1 MKNTSMLSTLAL
13 ITALQSAHGIEQS
26 SASTHQ
32 EIAAQWE
39 QISFKTE
46 STARE
51 NQFASLSEKVAEVIN
66 SHDTADAEL
75 LTWAGIVNASYAGE
89 KGGLGALKL
98 VKTAKSH
105 LERALA
111 IDPNAGN
118 GGAMTTL
125 GTLYDQVPGWPIGF
139 GNQKTAEKLLFQA
152 AQEHPDNL
160 VSQYF
165 LGTFLMDHKRK
176 LEAKT
181 VFTHA
186 LKLQPRPHAMLSDS
200 ARLDEIKG
208 LLLSIEKTI

>member
-1 MKNTSMLSTLAL
+1 MKNTNILSALAL
-13 ITALQSAHGIEQS
+13 LVTLQSAHAIEKP
-26 SASTHQ
+26 SASLHQ
-32 EIAAQWE
+32 EIATQWE

-51 NQFASLSEKVAEVIN
+51 RQYAVLSEKVTQSIN
-66 SHDTADAEL
+66 NNEAADAEL
-75 LTWAGIVNASYAGE
+75 LTWAGIVNASYAGA

-98 VKTAKSH
+98 VKSAKSQ

-111 IDPNAGN
+111 LDPNAGN

-139 GNQKTAEKLLFQA
+139 GNQKTAEKLLHQA

-165 LGTFLMDHKRK
+165 LGLYLLDHNKK
-176 LEAKT
+176 PEAKA

-186 LKLQPRPHAMLSDS
+186 VTLLPRTQAMLSDS
-200 ARLDEIKG
+200 ARLDEMKE
-208 LLLSIEKTI
+208 LLQSMEETI